1 MNDNWILPEERL
13 PESDNRCR
21 LYIVTIIVPALP
33 GQRSRW
39 VTTARYYLDN
49 WVQTNENGS
58 HYLEI
63 GGVKVVAWQPFPG
76 PYMGGNE

>member
-1 MNDNWILPEERL
+1 MNNWILPEERL
-13 PESDNRCR
+13 PENDRCR
-21 LYIVTIIVPALP
+21 LYIVTITVPALP

-39 VTTARYYLDN
+39 VTVARYYMDK

-58 HYLEI
+58 HFLEI
-63 GGVKVVAWQPFPG
+63 GGVKVVAWQPFPE